1 MEQTGG
7 LEAMLNLLLLI
18 QLCSL
23 GAFWKLSSRVGMN
36 KIVFVL
42 LTIIPG
48 FGWLVIFYIYGKG
61 MILILDRL
69 DEIQPKDA
77 VFT

>member
-1 MEQTGG
+1 MEQTSAF
-7 LEAMLNLLLLI
+7 EELLPLMLI
-18 QLCSL
+18 QLGIL
-23 GAFWKLSSRVGMN
+23 GALWKLSSRVGMN

-48 FGWLVIFYIYGKG
+48 VGWFVIFYIFGKG

>member
-1 MEQTGG
+1 MEQTSAF
-7 LEAMLNLLLLI
+7 EELLPLMLI
-18 QLCSL
+18 QLGIL
-23 GAFWKLSSRVGMN
+23 GALWKLSSRVGMN
-36 KIVFVL
+36 KIVSVL

-48 FGWLVIFYIYGKG
+48 VGWFVIFYIFGKG